1 MIQTSLFSELENDI
15 EPLGN
20 WFAKKYPSRHKHPDT
35 GAVLKG
41 SQYIKNGK
49 MKTGVYELFIN
60 NEWVRACDVP
70 EKREWKKKRES
81 SLNGFLLYFKGKMVE
96 RDKKHGKFLIGDN
109 EFEDKY
115 GCYDKILAHFNQQVE
130 RYGYRCPITD
140 LEFTTV
146 RPNNKNY
153 KGRRREKKMLLT
165 NISSDRILN
174 HINYTKQNVL
184 FTSAGW
190 NLARGELS
198 LSEMKTFLNKECVE
212 RYEEILM
219 ERFPDYKEENNI

>member
-1 MIQTSLFSELENDI
+1 MIQTSLFSELEKDI

-20 WFAKKYPSRHKHPDT
+20 WFAKKYPSRYKHPDT

-41 SQYIKNGK
+41 SLYIKNGK
-49 MKTGVYELFIN
+49 KTAGVYELFIN
-60 NEWVRACDVP
+60 NEWVKACNVP
-70 EKREWKKKRES
+70 EKRELRKKRDS
-81 SLNGFLLYFKGKMVE
+81 SLEGFFIYFKQSMVS
-96 RDKKHGKFLIGDN
+96 RSKRHGKFLIGDN

-130 RYGYRCPITD
+130 RYGYRCPITN